1 MHDLPLLP
9 ALGLVVCWRV
19 VQPIQNRAAEAL
31 RGLHLRTWNGRMID
45 ALLLDMLY
53 SGLGALSGAVVL
65 YGLMW
70 LADWP

>member
-9 ALGLVVCWRV
+9 ALSLDAWRHLVQQV
-19 VQPIQNRAAEAL
+19 QNRAAEAL
-31 RGLHLRTWNGRMID
+31 RGIRLRTWYRRMID
-45 ALLLDMLY
+45 ALLLDWCY